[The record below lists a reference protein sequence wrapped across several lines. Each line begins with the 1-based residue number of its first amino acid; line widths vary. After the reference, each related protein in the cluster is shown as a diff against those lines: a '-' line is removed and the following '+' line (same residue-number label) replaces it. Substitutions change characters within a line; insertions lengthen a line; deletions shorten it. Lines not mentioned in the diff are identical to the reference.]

1 MRIAL
6 VNQTFHPDV
15 VSSGQHLADL
25 ALCLAERGHEVTVVT
40 SRRAYDDPGK
50 KFPKQETWRGVR
62 ILRVFATG
70 FGKRA
75 KWRRAADFA
84 SFLCSCCWRLL
95 WLPRQDLVVAMT
107 SPPLVS
113 FIGAWFA
120 RLRGSRFCYWIM
132 DLNPDEALAAGW
144 LAPGSFAARSL
155 EWCSRFSLRNA
166 SKIVALDHFMQQ
178 RILEK
183 EIEPQKI
190 VVIPP
195 WSHDADVRFD
205 AEGRNRFR
213 KQHGLEDKFVV
224 MYSGNHSPCHPLD
237 TILNAA
243 KQLAERPSG
252 KSARFTTALQNP
264 GARPDGKMPSSTAGE
279 TPAATLNAAK
289 QLAEDRENREVA
301 FLFVG
306 GGSQFAKVRQFALE
320 HSLPNIQCL
329 PYQPLDQLAGAL
341 SAADLHLVVMGNP
354 FVGLVHPCK
363 IYNILRVGSPL
374 LYIGPQPSH
383 ISEILDELNG
393 HLPFGRV
400 EHGAVDQAV
409 QNILRLKESA
419 SETTRERRLPL
430 ADRFSR
436 ETLLPQL
443 VKVLES

>member
-6 VNQTFHPDV
+6 VNQTFYPDV

-25 ALCLAERGHEVTVVT
+25 ALCLAARGHAVTVVT

-50 KFPKQETWRGVR
+50 KFPKQEIWRGVR

-95 WLPRQDLVVAMT
+95 WLPRQDLVMTLT

-155 EWCSRFSLRNA
+155 EWCSRFSLRHA
-166 SKIVALDHFMQQ
+166 SKIVVLDHFMQQ

-190 VVIPP
+190 AVIPP
-195 WSHDADVRFD
+195 WSHDSDVRFD
-205 AEGRNRFR
+205 AEGRKRFR
-213 KQHGLEDKFVV
+213 KQHGLENRFVV

-243 KQLAERPSG
+243 KQLAE
-252 KSARFTTALQNP
+252 
-264 GARPDGKMPSSTAGE
+264 D
-279 TPAATLNAAK
+279 
-289 QLAEDRENREVA
+289 REVA

-306 GGSQFAKVRQFALE
+306 GGSQFAKVRQFAIE
-320 HSLPNIQCL
+320 HALPNIQCL
-329 PYQPLDQLAGAL
+329 PYQPMDQLAGAL

-383 ISEILDELNG
+383 ISEILDELKG
-393 HLPFGRV
+393 QPFCARA
-400 EHGAVDQAV
+400 EHGQVERVIQHIVGLKQAMAQRDGRPDV
-409 QNILRLKESA
+409 
-419 SETTRERRLPL
+419 PL
-430 ADRFSR
+430 ADRFSQAA
-436 ETLLPQL
+436 LLPRI
-443 VKVLES
+443 VAALESATGH

>member
-1 MRIAL
+1 MRITL
-6 VNQTFHPDV
+6 INQTFYPDV
-15 VSSGQHLADL
+15 AATGQHLADL
-25 ALCLAERGHEVTVVT
+25 AAHLAERGHEVRVVT

-50 KFPKQETWRGVR
+50 VFPKQETWRGVR

-75 KWRRAADFA
+75 RWRRAADFA

-95 WLPRQDLVVAMT
+95 WLPRQDVVVAMT

-155 EWCSRFSLRNA
+155 ECCSRFSLRNA
-166 SKIVALDHFMQQ
+166 SKIVVLDHFMQK

-195 WSHDADVRFD
+195 WSLDSEVQFD
-205 AEGRNRFR
+205 PEGRKRFR
-213 KQHGLEDKFVV
+213 KLHGLDDKFVV

-243 KQLAERPSG
+243 QK
-252 KSARFTTALQNP
+252 
-264 GARPDGKMPSSTAGE
+264 
-279 TPAATLNAAK
+279 
-289 QLAEDRENREVA
+289 LAEDRAVT

-306 GGSQFAKVRQFALE
+306 GGSQFAKVKQFAVE
-320 HSLPNIQCL
+320 HSLSNIQCL
-329 PYQPLDQLAGAL
+329 PYQPMDQLAGAL

-383 ISEILDELNG
+383 ISEIINELNG
-393 HLPFGRV
+393 QPFCAWA
-400 EHGAVDQAV
+400 EHGQVERVIQHIV
-409 QNILRLKESA
+409 GLKPTMA
-419 SETTRERRLPL
+419 QRDGGHDMPL
-430 ADRFSR
+430 ADRFSKAA
-436 ETLLPQL
+436 LLPRI
-443 VKVLES
+443 VAMLESATGH

>member
-1 MRIAL
+1 MRIVL
-6 VNQTFHPDV
+6 INQTFYPDV
-15 VSSGQHLADL
+15 AATGQHLADL
-25 ALCLAERGHEVTVVT
+25 AAHLAGRGHEVTVVT

-50 KFPKQETWRGVR
+50 VFPKQETWRGVR

-75 KWRRAADFA
+75 RWRRAADFA

-95 WLPRQDLVVAMT
+95 WLPRQDVVVAMT

-144 LAPGSFAARSL
+144 LSADSFAAHWL
-155 EWCSRFSLRNA
+155 ERCSRFSLRNA
-166 SKIVALDHFMQQ
+166 SKIVVLDRFMQK
-178 RILEK
+178 RILDK
-183 EIEPQKI
+183 GIAAGKI

-195 WSHDADVRFD
+195 WSHDSEVRFD
-205 AEGRNRFR
+205 PEGRKHFR
-213 KQHGLEDKFVV
+213 KLHGLDDKFVV

-243 KQLAERPSG
+243 KQLAE
-252 KSARFTTALQNP
+252 
-264 GARPDGKMPSSTAGE
+264 D
-279 TPAATLNAAK
+279 
-289 QLAEDRENREVA
+289 REVA

-306 GGSQFAKVRQFALE
+306 GGSQFAKVKQFAVE
-320 HSLPNIQCL
+320 HSLSNIQCL
-329 PYQPLDQLAGAL
+329 PYQPMDQLAGAL

-383 ISEILDELNG
+383 ISEIINELNG
-393 HLPFGRV
+393 QPFCAWV
-400 EHGAVDQAV
+400 EHGQVERVIQHIV
-409 QNILRLKESA
+409 GLKPTMA
-419 SETTRERRLPL
+419 QRNGGHDMPL

-443 VKVLES
+443 VATLEGGQ

>member
-1 MRIAL
+1 MVSSQWSCISVGNMRIAL
-6 VNQTFHPDV
+6 INQTFYPDV
-15 VSSGQHLADL
+15 VSTGQHLSDL
-25 ALCLAERGHEVTVVT
+25 ALHLAARGHEVTVVT
-40 SRRAYDDPGK
+40 SRRAYDDPEK
-50 KFPKQETWRGVR
+50 VFPKQETWRGVR
-62 ILRVFATG
+62 IRRVFATG

-84 SFLCSCCWRLL
+84 SFLGACCWRLL
-95 WLPRQDLVVAMT
+95 RLPRQDVMVAMT

-113 FIGAWFA
+113 FVGAWIA

-144 LAPGSFAARSL
+144 LAADSFAARWL
-155 EWCSRFSLRNA
+155 ERCSRFSLRHA
-166 SKIVALDHFMQQ
+166 SKIVVLDHFMQ
-178 RILEK
+178 RHILDK
-183 EIEPQKI
+183 EIEPRKI

-205 AEGRNRFR
+205 AEGRKRFR

-237 TILNAA
+237 TILDAA
-243 KQLAERPSG
+243 RQLAG
-252 KSARFTTALQNP
+252 
-264 GARPDGKMPSSTAGE
+264 D
-279 TPAATLNAAK
+279 
-289 QLAEDRENREVA
+289 REVA

-306 GGSQFAKVRQFALE
+306 GGSQFARVRQFAVE

-329 PYQPLDQLAGAL
+329 PYQPMDQLAGAL

-374 LYIGPQPSH
+374 LYVGPRPSH
-383 ISEILDELNG
+383 ISEILNELNG
-393 HLPFGRV
+393 QPFHDQA
-400 EHGAVDQAV
+400 EHGQVERVVQHIVKLKQATA
-409 QNILRLKESA
+409 QHNGRHD
-419 SETTRERRLPL
+419 LPL

-443 VKVLES
+443 VQVLESADGN

>member
-1 MRIAL
+1 MRITL
-6 VNQTFHPDV
+6 INQTFYPDV
-15 VSSGQHLADL
+15 VSSGQHLTDL
-25 ALCLAERGHEVTVVT
+25 ALHLAGRGHEVTVVT
-40 SRRAYDDPGK
+40 SRRAYDNPGEI
-50 KFPKQETWRGVR
+50 FPKQETWRGIR
-62 ILRVFATG
+62 IFRVVATG

-75 KWRRAADFA
+75 RWRRAADFA
-84 SFLCSCCWRLL
+84 TFLWSCCWRLFR
-95 WLPRQDLVVAMT
+95 LPKQDMVVAMT

-120 RLRGSRFCYWIM
+120 RLRGGRFCHWIM

-144 LAPGSFAARSL
+144 LMPGSFAACWL
-155 EWCSRFSLRNA
+155 ERCSRFSLRHA
-166 SKIVALDHFMQQ
+166 AKIVVLDRFMQK
-178 RILEK
+178 RILDK
-183 EIEPQKI
+183 GIDAGRI

-195 WSHDADVRFD
+195 WSHDSEIQFD
-205 AEGRNRFR
+205 AEGRARFR
-213 KQHGLEDKFVV
+213 KLHGLDDKFVI

-243 KQLAERPSG
+243 KQLAG
-252 KSARFTTALQNP
+252 
-264 GARPDGKMPSSTAGE
+264 
-279 TPAATLNAAK
+279 
-289 QLAEDRENREVA
+289 NREIA

-306 GGSQFAKVRQFALE
+306 GGSQFEKVRQFAIE
-320 HSLPNIQCL
+320 HSLPNILCL
-329 PYQPLDQLAGAL
+329 PYQPMDQIAGTL

-363 IYNILRVGSPL
+363 VYNILRVGSPL

-400 EHGAVDQAV
+400 KHGAVDQAV

-419 SETTRERRLPL
+419 SETTRERCLPL

-436 ETLLPQL
+436 KTLLPQL
-443 VKVLES
+443 VKVLESAGGN